1 MKLKILAPLFIFSF
15 FTNFAFASFPV
26 ERAQLVTNKV
36 ENTNVNASSASD
48 DEDDNAS
55 FSAVMS
61 NQKSQG
67 IALVLALVLGLL
79 AAHRW
84 YLGTPTII
92 NIFFIFTL
100 GGCGI
105 WLLVDIIRIC
115 CGGMNPQGRYKK
127 SFF

>member
-1 MKLKILAPLFIFSF
+1 MKFKILVPLLFFTF
-15 FTNFAFASFPV
+15 FTNFVFASFPV
-26 ERAQLVTNKV
+26 ERAQPVANKI
-36 ENTNVNASSASD
+36 ENTNASTVSASN
-48 DEDDNAS
+48 DEDANAP
-55 FSAVMS
+55 FTAVMS
-61 NQKSQG
+61 DQKSQG

>member
-1 MKLKILAPLFIFSF
+1 MKFKVLAPLLF
-15 FTNFAFASFPV
+15 FTFFANFVFASFPV
-26 ERAQLVTNKV
+26 ERVQPVANKT
-36 ENTNVNASSASD
+36 ENINSSTVVSTD
-48 DEDDNAS
+48 EEDDNAS

-84 YLGTPTII
+84 YLGTPAII
-92 NIFFIFTL
+92 NVFFIFTL
-100 GGCGI
+100 GGFGI

-115 CGGMNPQGRYKK
+115 CGKMNPQGRYKK

>member
-1 MKLKILAPLFIFSF
+1 MKLKILASLLFFSF

-26 ERAQLVTNKV
+26 ERTQSTTNSV
-36 ENTNVNASSASD
+36 ENTNVKTTSVSD
-48 DEDDNAS
+48 DENDTAV
-55 FSAVMS
+55 FSASMS

-67 IALVLALVLGLL
+67 IALVLALTLGLL

-84 YLGTPTII
+84 YLGTPWPI
-92 NIFFIFTL
+92 NIFFIFTF
-100 GGCGI
+100 GGLGI

-115 CGGMNPQGRYKK
+115 AGGLNPKGRYKK

>member
-1 MKLKILAPLFIFSF
+1 MKLKILAPLFIFTF

-26 ERAQLVTNKV
+26 ERAQQAADKI
-36 ENTNVNASSASD
+36 ENTNTSTVAATD
-48 DEDDNAS
+48 DEDDDAS

-67 IALVLALVLGLL
+67 VALILALTLGLL

-84 YLGTPTII
+84 YLGSPAII

>member
-1 MKLKILAPLFIFSF
+1 MKFKILAPLFIFAF

-26 ERAQLVTNKV
+26 ERVQPVANKV
-36 ENTNVNASSASD
+36 ENTNSNTLAAAN
-48 DEDDNAS
+48 DEDANAP
-55 FSAVMS
+55 FTAVMS
-61 NQKSQG
+61 DQKSQG

>member
-1 MKLKILAPLFIFSF
+1 MKFKILVPLLFFTF
-15 FTNFAFASFPV
+15 FTNFVFASFPV
-26 ERAQLVTNKV
+26 ERVQPVANKV
-36 ENTNVNASSASD
+36 ENTNSNTLAAAN
-48 DEDDNAS
+48 DEDANAP
-55 FSAVMS
+55 FTAVIS
-61 NQKSQG
+61 DQKSQG

>member
-1 MKLKILAPLFIFSF
+1 MKLKILAPLFIFAF

-26 ERAQLVTNKV
+26 ERAQPVADKI
-36 ENTNVNASSASD
+36 ENTNASTVSASN
-48 DEDDNAS
+48 DEDANAP
-55 FSAVMS
+55 FTAVMS
-61 NQKSQG
+61 DQKSQG
-67 IALVLALVLGLL
+67 IALVLALILGLF

-84 YLGTPTII
+84 YLGTPPII
-92 NIFFIFTL
+92 NVFFIFTL
-100 GGCGI
+100 GGFGI

>member
-1 MKLKILAPLFIFSF
+1 MKFKIFAPLLFFAF
-15 FTNFAFASFPV
+15 FTNFVFASFPV
-26 ERAQLVTNKV
+26 ERVQPVANKI
-36 ENTNVNASSASD
+36 ENTNSNTVAAADN
-48 DEDDNAS
+48 EDDNAS
-55 FSAVMS
+55 FSAVVS
-61 NQKSQG
+61 DQKSQG
-67 IALVLALVLGLL
+67 IALVLALTLGLL

-84 YLGTPTII
+84 YLGTPTVI

-100 GGCGI
+100 GGIGI

>member
-1 MKLKILAPLFIFSF
+1 MKLKILAPLFIFAF

-26 ERAQLVTNKV
+26 ERAQPVANKI
-36 ENTNVNASSASD
+36 ENTNASTVSASN
-48 DEDDNAS
+48 DEDANAP
-55 FSAVMS
+55 FTAVMS
-61 NQKSQG
+61 DQKSQG
-67 IALVLALVLGLL
+67 IALVLALILGLL

-84 YLGTPTII
+84 YLGTPALI
-92 NIFFIFTL
+92 NVFFIFTL
-100 GGCGI
+100 GGFGI